1 MAPQNIPYPQNWF
14 PTVCDKKEFEV
25 IEETANYNGTFLVP
39 NEEKWANQN
48 AIREEKWERYYKY
61 SLFIINI

>member
-14 PTVCDKKEFEV
+14 PSVCDKKEFEV

-48 AIREEKWERYYKY
+48 AIREEK
-61 SLFIINI
+61 

>member
-1 MAPQNIPYPQNWF
+1 
-14 PTVCDKKEFEV
+14 
-25 IEETANYNGTFLVP
+25 LVP